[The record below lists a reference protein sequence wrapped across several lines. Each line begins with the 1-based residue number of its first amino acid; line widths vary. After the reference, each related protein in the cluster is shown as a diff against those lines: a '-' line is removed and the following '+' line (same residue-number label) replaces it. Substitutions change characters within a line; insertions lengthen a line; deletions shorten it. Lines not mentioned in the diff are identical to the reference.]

1 MTAMVLLSSWM
12 ASQVEFW
19 KPIQGFEGYYDVS
32 SQGRVRSWR
41 HPCRRGHVLR
51 RDTPPRVLKESLNNG
66 GYRRVILENA
76 SGSRKTLL
84 VHQLV
89 AKAFIP
95 NPEGRTQVNHL
106 TGLKKDC
113 RVDGL
118 EWTTPAENTHHA
130 VRYGLLAAKPEE
142 QVREIRRMAKSGI
155 SQAVIARQF
164 NLSSGGVCLI
174 IQRKRYAY
182 IDD

>member
-19 KPIQGFEGYYDVS
+19 KPIEGYEGYYDVS
-32 SQGRVRSWR
+32 SHGRIRSWR

-51 RDTPPRVLKESLNNG
+51 PDIPPRVLKESLSNR
-66 GYRRVILENA
+66 GYRRVILEDMNGA
-76 SGSRKTLL
+76 RRTLF
-84 VHQLV
+84 VHQLS

-95 NPEGRTQVNHL
+95 NPEGRTQINHL
-106 TGLKKDC
+106 TGLKRDC
-113 RVDGL
+113 RIDGL
-118 EWTTPAENTHHA
+118 EWTTPAENSRHA
-130 VRYGLLAAKPEE
+130 VRHGLSGAKSEE

-155 SQAVIARQF
+155 PQAVIARQL

-174 IQRKRYAY
+174 IQRRRYAHVA
-182 IDD
+182 D

>member
-19 KPIQGFEGYYDVS
+19 KPVQGYEGYYDVS

-41 HPCRRGHVLR
+41 HPCRRGHMLR
-51 RDTPPRVLKESLNNG
+51 RDIAPRVLKESLNNR

-76 SGSRKTLL
+76 NGGRKTLF

-95 NPEGRTQVNHL
+95 NLEERTQINHL

-113 RVDGL
+113 RVEGL
-118 EWTTPAENTHHA
+118 EWTTPAENTRHA
-130 VRYGLLAAKPEE
+130 VRHGLSAVKSEE

-155 SQAVIARQF
+155 SQALIARQF